1 MPNNKPGTSNHH
13 STNTLPDVFSGEVSL
28 DIFLRNYWQKKPLL
42 IRNAFPGLTSPISA
56 EELAGLACEED
67 VNARIVIEKD
77 GSSPWQVQY
86 GPFDDDSFTILP
98 ETHWTLL
105 VNDVEK
111 YVPEAKALFDQ
122 FRFIPDWRKDDLMI
136 SYAVDGGS
144 VGPHLDAYDVFLIQI
159 EGKRNWKISYQH
171 CNRFI
176 EDIELK
182 ILSGFDADED
192 WILEPGD
199 MLYLPPNI
207 AHYGIAVG
215 SCMTASVGFRAPS
228 VRAMVSEYAEFVANH
243 ISEALRYGDP
253 DIRQQAN
260 PAEIDKSAL
269 IKIKDILGQKLTIDD
284 NTLAQWFGEYL
295 TDARSSNQLSEV
307 SKSINNFE
315 TLKKNLLSQGEFQ
328 QSPFSRFIFTR
339 SENGALLFVD
349 GQSYQTN
356 INLAENLCQNH
367 TLNSS
372 DIFSLALTEHDKAA
386 LLSLYNR
393 GCIN

>member
-1 MPNNKPGTSNHH
+1 MPNNKPETSSHH
-13 STNTLPDVFSGEVSL
+13 STGNSSDIFSGELSL
-28 DIFLRNYWQKKPLL
+28 DIFLRDYWQKKPLL
-42 IRNAFPGLTSPISA
+42 IRNAFPGMHSPISA
-56 EELAGLACEED
+56 EELAGLACEEE

-77 GSSPWQVQY
+77 GASPWQVQY
-86 GPFDDDSFTILP
+86 GPFDDDSFANLP

-159 EGKRNWKISYQH
+159 EGRRNWKISYQH

-182 ILSGFDADED
+182 ILSEFEADED

-199 MLYLPPNI
+199 MLYLPPNL
-207 AHYGIAVG
+207 AHYGIAVD

-253 DIRQQAN
+253 DIQQQQY
-260 PAEIDKSAL
+260 PAEIDKAA
-269 IKIKDILGQKLTIDD
+269 ITKIKAILTQQLAIDD
-284 NTLAQWFGEYL
+284 NALAQWFGEYL
-295 TDARSSNQLSEV
+295 TDARSSNQFSEIRDTIDDFESLREILV
-307 SKSINNFE
+307 SQEEI
-315 TLKKNLLSQGEFQ
+315 Q

-339 SENGALLFVD
+339 KENGAMLFVD
-349 GQSYQTN
+349 GQSYKTG
-356 INLAENLCQNH
+356 IGLAEAICQGH
-367 TLNSS
+367 TINAH
-372 DIFSLALTEHDKAA
+372 DIFSLPLSDHDMET